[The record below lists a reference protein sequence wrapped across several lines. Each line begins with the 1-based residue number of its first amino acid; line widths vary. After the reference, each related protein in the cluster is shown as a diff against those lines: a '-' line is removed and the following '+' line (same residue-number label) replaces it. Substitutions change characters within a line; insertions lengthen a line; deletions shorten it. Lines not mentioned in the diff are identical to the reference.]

1 MANYFSLKD
10 GDFRSSGVF
19 GASTND
25 LVYNSS
31 TTNQYVNTFGV
42 LALDNFSDIFTIS
55 NTAITGIAIQ
65 IDKIYSTSGNL
76 RLDINYTTDNT
87 TLCAVT
93 EYYPLTSFSKTIFTG
108 TRTFDYNS
116 VFPEKFQILRLT
128 NTISAASAS
137 VRYKLTTPSDNQIYL
152 NGIPRFNGLIN
163 IGDNPTITTT
173 AYAPPTALDGTI
185 NFDGSNNNGTTMGGS
200 TNRYLIVGS
209 STDSSFAVTNAN
221 LGGGD
226 GFTVEGF
233 VKFATPSTDSISMYK
248 DGVVGTSL
256 FSWGCIIKQSGLVF
270 EIGSGVAGT
279 TTYQTYSAAP
289 VTIPANTWQHFAFS
303 RYGVSLYMHLNGVVV
318 ASFDMSTYNNG
329 NFKNN
334 TTPVYI
340 GNSTYPLHIG
350 RNMFNGAN
358 RANSVG
364 SITNVR
370 ITKNTPVYANGPI
383 TPPIPN
389 WLQSIDDGIFTV
401 NKITTVGPTPKFNA
415 SVVTT
420 NSVPLSSTS
429 PDNVYICRSIYP
441 NSAVVPINI
450 TANSNLTVNNLYVYD
465 QGTLSFPLTSNT
477 TIRANGSY
485 GIGVSLSGTLN
496 VGTSSSPIPLSTTHA
511 INLYSNAINVYENG
525 NLNVYGYAK
534 PLTTNLIS
542 DVANGVRT
550 FSATDS
556 ISDTWSVGDTLAF
569 KPNLASRTSFD
580 YLTLS
585 SFVDSNVFTTTSNS
599 SYSHTG
605 SATFGFIPTVYNLS
619 RNVKINGVD
628 TTYRGTIRSY
638 DSSKVNIN
646 YAQFSNFGV
655 TSKLGVANNY
665 GIHPKNNT
673 SGSCILSG
681 NSFINDGNNETVL
694 FKNNKFVYKTYFNGT
709 TDSYQMANTNIAYLH
724 KGTTDFTVEAWVYLN
739 SSPSSSYSIFATSVN
754 TGNVGISFRINTGN
768 LLSFYVYKGGGGSTI
783 GTSYIAAFSAL
794 ISLYT
799 WTHVCVTYNST
810 TKIYSC
816 FINGVLTDSISF
828 PSFVYST
835 AADTFA
841 LTIGRAIATGPQDV
855 NYFNGYMTNLRIRS
869 VVQYTSSFTPSYEL
883 QVIDNNTTLL
893 TLQNSPSAIDNSN
906 SPNLLTTTG
915 SPTVSLWDVYNY
927 VGDDTVVNNTT
938 ISNNIFWK
946 SKNPTTTGIIPLQNY
961 NLNTFKFN
969 NNYILNSYGD
979 GLILSGNTGA
989 AANVTNNVIIGA
1001 LGNGTYLTNN
1011 TLSGSFVN
1019 NNYANGSYGMLL
1031 SGVNNSNLSI
1041 SGGGIYSG
1049 KDGIYVDTSTVNINS
1064 LQFNN
1069 VVTSNNA
1076 SVGLNLSGASL
1087 VYSTQ
1092 INLNINGLTA
1102 SNNSKEGV
1110 NINSNSFNLSSVT
1123 LNNTVANSNGSVGF
1137 NLSGS
1142 YKYFNSTE
1150 LSASNNIK
1158 EGVYL
1163 YSSSL
1168 SSITATNTT
1177 TNNNSS
1183 VGFKLSGNSNYL
1195 TPVKTYIN
1203 GLTASNNTNLGVEL
1217 YNITGNLT
1225 SLNLSNNLSG
1235 GIKTSIGIGSIIF
1248 DTINATVSTNTNAV
1262 SISSFTYEPLVINNA
1277 LLSASSVSGIALN
1290 LSADKM
1296 EELNIY
1302 NSTLTAATPLKINTP
1317 RSKIEGSYLF
1327 YNCNSD
1333 TYGLSS
1339 LALTGYQSN
1348 VFQETG
1354 FSIINE
1360 NNTVGNTYRYL
1371 AAGKI
1376 SYDSSIVHTPG
1387 NVASEKLE
1395 PTSTIIK
1402 LRSGS
1407 RLISLNASETLTI
1420 NVFIKKSSNY
1430 TGSAPRL
1437 MLKSNSAIGYTDTVL
1452 ATSIAANDTWELLE
1466 SALPIPTSLGVA
1478 EVYIDCSGPVG
1489 SGSINIDDWDLF

>member
-25 LVYNSS
+25 LLYNSS
-31 TTNQYVNTFGV
+31 TRNSTNIVTDETTFGV
-42 LALDNFSDIFTIS
+42 LASDNFSDIFTIS

-93 EYYPLTSFSKTIFTG
+93 EYYPLTSFSNSLFTG

-116 VFPEKFQILRLT
+116 VFPEKFQLLRLT
-128 NTISAASAS
+128 KPISAASAS

-152 NGIPRFNGLIN
+152 NGIPRFNSLIN
-163 IGDNPTITTT
+163 LGSSTGVSQGSQTLPI
-173 AYAPPTALDGTI
+173 TALDGSI
-185 NFDGSNNNGTTMGGS
+185 YFDGANNSVNNAQGGY
-200 TNRYLIVGS
+200 NKFLKVGS
-209 STDSSFAVTNAN
+209 YTDSSLAATNTQM
-221 LGGGD
+221 GGTQ
-226 GFTVEGF
+226 FTVEGF
-233 VKFATPSTDSISMYK
+233 VKFPNPSTGIIAIYK
-248 DGVVGTSL
+248 DGTKGTNW

-270 EIGSGVAGT
+270 QIGSAT
-279 TTYQTYSAAP
+279 SSSSSLYQSYSAAP
-289 VTIPANTWQHFAFS
+289 ATIPANTWQHFSFMK
-303 RYGVSLYMHLNGVVV
+303 YQWGLYIHLNGVLV
-318 ASFDMSTYNNG
+318 ASFDMSTYNSG
-329 NFKNN
+329 KFKDN
-334 TTPVYI
+334 TTGVYI
-340 GNSTYPLHIG
+340 GNSTTPLHIG
-350 RNMFNGAN
+350 RNGFSGD
-358 RANSVG
+358 NSTNSLGYVA
-364 SITNVR
+364 NVR
-370 ITKNTPVYANGPI
+370 VTTNTALYDGGNFL
-383 TPPIPN
+383 PPIPN
-389 WLQSIDDGIFTV
+389 WLQSIDNSIFTV

-420 NSVPLSSTS
+420 NAVALSSTS

-556 ISDTWSVGDTLAF
+556 ISGTWSVGDTLAF

-585 SFVDSNVFTTTSNS
+585 SFVDSNIFTTTANS
-599 SYSHTG
+599 TYSHTG
-605 SATFGFIPTVYNLS
+605 SATYGFVPTVYNLS
-619 RNVKINGVD
+619 RNVKISGIGG
-628 TTYRGTIRSY
+628 YRGTIRSY
-638 DSSKVNIN
+638 DSSKININ
-646 YAQFSNFGV
+646 YAQIYDFGL
-655 TSKLGVANNY
+655 SDKLALANNY
-665 GIHPKNNT
+665 AIHPKNNT
-673 SGSCILSG
+673 SGSCTLSG
-681 NSFINDGNNETVL
+681 NSFINDGSNETIL
-694 FKNNKFVYKTYFNGT
+694 FKNNNSPIYYTNFDGAGAAYN
-709 TDSYQMANTNIAYLH
+709 MPNTNNVTYLH
-724 KGTTDFTVEAWVYLN
+724 NGQTDFTVEAWVYLN
-739 SSPSSSYSIFATSVN
+739 SYGNPTSRTIISTNIHPMYNGFFFGIHPTGYLIANTYNSNTNTPLYFYCSILFPLNKWTHACVTFQSSTKTYSFFINGIFINSSSYPTYAYKAGAAGN
-754 TGNVGISFRINTGN
+754 TGGVDPNVKK
-768 LLSFYVYKGGGGSTI
+768 L
-783 GTSYIAAFSAL
+783 
-794 ISLYT
+794 
-799 WTHVCVTYNST
+799 
-810 TKIYSC
+810 
-816 FINGVLTDSISF
+816 D
-828 PSFVYST
+828 
-835 AADTFA
+835 
-841 LTIGRAIATGPQDV
+841 IGRHIEPNTLAVA
-855 NYFNGYMTNLRIRS
+855 GYMYGGMSSLRISS
-869 VVQYTSSFTPSYEL
+869 VIRYASSFTPLYVL
-883 QVIDNNTTLL
+883 PVIDSSTTLL
-893 TLQNSPSAIDNSN
+893 TLQDSPSAIDNSN
-906 SPNLLTTTG
+906 SHYALAKLG
-915 SPTVSLWDVYNY
+915 SPTVTLWNPYNY

-979 GLILSGNTGA
+979 GLILSGNTGS

-1011 TLSGSFVN
+1011 TLSGSLVN
-1019 NNYANGSYGMLL
+1019 NNYANGSCGMLL
-1031 SGVNNSNLSI
+1031 SSGNNLNLSI
-1041 SGGGIYSG
+1041 SGSNIYSG

-1076 SVGLNLSGASL
+1076 SVGFNLSGASL

-1123 LNNTVANSNGSVGF
+1123 LN
-1137 NLSGS
+1137 
-1142 YKYFNSTE
+1142 
-1150 LSASNNIK
+1150 
-1158 EGVYL
+1158 
-1163 YSSSL
+1163 
-1168 SSITATNTT
+1168 NTT

-1248 DTINATVSTNTNAV
+1248 DTINSTVSTNTNAV

-1290 LSADKM
+1290 LSADKI
-1296 EELNIY
+1296 EELNLY

-1333 TYGLSS
+1333 KYGLSS

-1354 FSIINE
+1354 FSVINE

-1376 SYDSSIVHTPG
+1376 SYDSSIVHTPS

-1407 RLISLNASETLTI
+1407 RLIALNASETLTV